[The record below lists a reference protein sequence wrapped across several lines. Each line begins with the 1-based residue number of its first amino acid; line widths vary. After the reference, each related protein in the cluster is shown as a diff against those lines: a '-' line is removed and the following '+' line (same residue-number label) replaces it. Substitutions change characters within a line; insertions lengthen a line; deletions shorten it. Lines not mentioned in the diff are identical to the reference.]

1 MWRIDCNFPVNGVK
15 ILRMEI
21 LSQHQHKI
29 QRLKVIYAVA
39 LSLIALTILSS
50 SVLMNHVIENSRG
63 DSRVINLSG
72 RQRMLSQRLTKCALA
87 LEKSL
92 PADERDRLLD
102 EMSTSFADWTTAQEG
117 LQRGDERLGLPVPT
131 LSSEIQSLFAE
142 IRPSYASMVQALGVS
157 LVQLKTNDAAASGT
171 LRTTVEALIANE
183 PHFLRL
189 MDKITFQFDREAKE
203 RVDSMRFLEYAI
215 LALGL
220 GVLLA
225 EFLMVFRPSLIELS
239 EMMGILEKRTHK
251 LVETNTLL
259 QGALEE
265 ARHLEV
271 LANSASKAKSDFLA
285 NMSHEIRTPMNAI
298 IGMAYLALRTDLDA
312 RQREYVSRIH
322 TASYNLL
329 GIVNGI
335 LDLSKIEAGKL
346 VLEKSAFDL
355 GDVLNHVAT
364 VTSPRA
370 FEKGLELVFR
380 LSPDVPSILHGDS
393 LRLGQVI
400 TNLVGNAVKFT
411 ERGEIVVSVELAEYR
426 GNRCELRFSV
436 RDTGIGIPADKI
448 GCLFDDFTQADGTIT
463 RKYGGTGLGL
473 AISKRMVE
481 LMGGKIGLESSPG
494 QGSTFRFTA
503 WFDAESPHGV
513 SIVVPASIAGC
524 RVLVADDSD
533 TARAV
538 LAELL
543 GESNFL
549 VTLASSGQ
557 EAVEA
562 VRATDASEPFTF
574 ICMDWK
580 MPHMDGLEAARIIKA
595 ESSLKQP
602 PKILLVTG
610 FGQEVTGSDL
620 GERWI
625 DGVLHKPV
633 MPRQL
638 NASIAQLFA
647 TIPVS
652 GTSSGPKAGAVGGR
666 LPGMRVLLVEDN
678 EVNRQIAVELLESEG
693 VTVDVAENG
702 SVGVDMISR
711 RPYDAV
717 LMDLQMPVMDGLT
730 ATETIRRN
738 PQFATLPIIAMTASA
753 MTMESERCLEVGM
766 NDHLSKPIEPELLVL
781 TLARHYRPSPDVDR
795 GAREALKRQAPSD
808 AADRLG
814 SVEGILANVAEIP
827 GLDVAGGLRR
837 VANNSDLYIKLL
849 AKFAAD
855 QETAAKDIRN
865 ALAKGD
871 RLSARH
877 IAHAMKG
884 VAGNIGAFELSLR
897 AGDVEHA
904 LRDGLLDD
912 RFEESFR
919 CFSESL
925 ALLFDR
931 LRSALKPGEERRTA
945 TAEHPPVDA
954 KDVSD
959 RLSVL
964 AGLLE
969 SSDMRAIT
977 CFEELKPALMSLGLK
992 SDVAVFEKT
1001 LMKLEFESCLDL
1013 IRVLG
1018 GKIPSGS

>member
-1 MWRIDCNFPVNGVK
+1 
-15 ILRMEI
+15 MEI
-21 LSQHQHKI
+21 LSQHQRKL

-39 LSLIALTILSS
+39 LSLIAMTILSS
-50 SVLMNHVIENSRG
+50 SLLMNRIIVHSRG

-87 LEKSL
+87 LEREL
-92 PADERDRLLD
+92 PAGERDRLRE
-102 EMSTSFADWTTAQEG
+102 EMASSFADWTAAHEG
-117 LQRGDERLGLPVPT
+117 LQRGNERLGLPVPA
-131 LSSEIQSLFAE
+131 LSTEIRSLFAE
-142 IRPSYASMVQALGVS
+142 IAPYYASMVQVLSGAIAR
-157 LVQLKTNDAAASGT
+157 LKANDAAASGT
-171 LRTTVEALIANE
+171 LRMTVETLIANE

-203 RVDSMRFLEYAI
+203 RVDSMRFLEFVI

-220 GVLLA
+220 AVLLA
-225 EFLMVFRPSLIELS
+225 EFLMVFRPSLVELS
-239 EMMGILEKRTHK
+239 EMMGILEKRTHE
-251 LVETNTLL
+251 LIEANTLL

-265 ARHLEV
+265 AQHLEV

-312 RQREYVSRIH
+312 RQREYVGRIH

-355 GDVLNHVAT
+355 GDVLDHVAT

-380 LSPDVPSILHGDS
+380 LSPALPSILHGDS
-393 LRLGQVI
+393 LRLGQII

-411 ERGEIVVSVELAEYR
+411 ERGEIVVSVELTEQR
-426 GNRCELRFSV
+426 GNRVELGFSV
-436 RDTGIGIPADKI
+436 RDTGIGIPEDKI

-481 LMGGKIGLESSPG
+481 LMGGRIGLESSPG

-513 SIVVPASIAGC
+513 SIVVPSSIAGS

-533 TARAV
+533 AARAV
-538 LAELL
+538 LAEML
-543 GESNFL
+543 GESNFR
-549 VTLASSGQ
+549 VTVASSGH

-562 VRATDASEPFTF
+562 VKAADASEPFAF

-610 FGQEVTGSDL
+610 FGQELTDSDS
-620 GERWI
+620 GKRWV

-633 MPRQL
+633 MPRQM
-638 NASIAQLFA
+638 NASITQMFA
-647 TIPVS
+647 TVPAP
-652 GTSSGPKAGAVGGR
+652 GEPGGPEAGIVCGR

-678 EVNRQIAVELLESEG
+678 EVNRQIAVELLDSEG
-693 VTVDVAENG
+693 VIVDVAENG
-702 SVGVDMISR
+702 VAGVEMVSR
-711 RPYDAV
+711 SLPDRPYDAV

-730 ATETIRRN
+730 ATETIRRD
-738 PQFATLPIIAMTASA
+738 PRFANLPIIAMTASA
-753 MTMESERCLEVGM
+753 MTTESERCLEVGM
-766 NDHLSKPIEPELLVL
+766 TDHLSKPIDPELLVL
-781 TLARHYRPSPDVDR
+781 TLARHYRPSPGDESGVR
-795 GAREALKRQAPSD
+795 TPIERQTLADAPGRPGT
-808 AADRLG
+808 A
-814 SVEGILANVAEIP
+814 EGVLSKVSGIP

-837 VANNSDLYIKLL
+837 VANNSYLYINLL
-849 AKFAAD
+849 AKFVEEQEASAAD
-855 QETAAKDIRN
+855 IRR

-871 RLSARH
+871 RLSAQH
-877 IAHAMKG
+877 IAHATKG
-884 VAGNIGAFELSLR
+884 IAGNLGAFELALR
-897 AGDVEHA
+897 AGDVERG
-904 LRDGLLDD
+904 LRDGLPDD
-912 RFEESFR
+912 RLEETIGR
-919 CFSESL
+919 FSELLASL
-925 ALLFDR
+925 FAR
-931 LRSALKPGEERRTA
+931 IRSALKTGEKPGAA
-945 TAEHPPVDA
+945 TAEGPPVDVN
-954 KDVSD
+954 DVFE
-959 RLSVL
+959 RLSML

-969 SSDMRAIT
+969 SSDMRSMT
-977 CFEELKPALMSLGLK
+977 CFEELKPALMSLGVK
-992 SDVAVFEKT
+992 SEVAAFEKS
-1001 LMKLEFESCLDL
+1001 LMKLEFETCLDMV
-1013 IRVLG
+1013 RVLD
-1018 GKIPSGS
+1018 GKLRSGSQETT

>member
-1 MWRIDCNFPVNGVK
+1 
-15 ILRMEI
+15 MEI
-21 LSQHQHKI
+21 LSQHQHKF

-50 SVLMNHVIENSRG
+50 SYLMNRVIESSRG

-87 LEKSL
+87 LERTL
-92 PADERDRLLD
+92 PAGERDRLLG
-102 EMSTSFADWTTAQEG
+102 EMSTSFADWTAAHEG
-117 LQRGDERLGLPVPT
+117 LQRGDRHLGLPVPR
-131 LSSEIQSLFAE
+131 LSREIQDLFAE
-142 IRPSYASMVQALGVS
+142 IRPYYASMVQALGVS
-157 LVQLKTNDAAASGT
+157 IVRLKTNDTVASGT
-171 LRTTVEALIANE
+171 LRATIEALIANE

-203 RVDSMRFLEYAI
+203 RVDSMRLLECLI
-215 LALGL
+215 LVLGL
-220 GVLLA
+220 GVLLI

-239 EMMGILEKRTHK
+239 EMMGILEKRTND
-251 LVETNTLL
+251 LIETNTLL
-259 QGALEE
+259 KGALSE
-265 ARHLEV
+265 AQHLEV

-355 GDVLNHVAT
+355 GDVLDHVAT
-364 VTSPRA
+364 VTNPRA
-370 FEKGLELVFR
+370 FEKDLELVFR

-411 ERGEIVVSVELAEYR
+411 ERGEIVVSVERAEHR
-426 GNRCELRFSV
+426 GNRVELRFSV
-436 RDTGIGIPADKI
+436 RDTGIGIPEDKI

-481 LMGGKIGLESSPG
+481 LMGGRIGLESTPG
-494 QGSTFRFTA
+494 EGSLFRFTA

-513 SIVVPASIAGC
+513 PIVVPASIAGC

-533 TARAV
+533 TARTV
-538 LAELL
+538 LAEML
-543 GESNFL
+543 GESNFR
-549 VTLASSGQ
+549 VTLVSSGH
-557 EAVEA
+557 EAVET
-562 VRATDASEPFTF
+562 VRAADASDPFAF
-574 ICMDWK
+574 LCMDWK
-580 MPHMDGLEAARIIKA
+580 MPRMDGLEAARIIKA

-610 FGQEVTGSDL
+610 FGQELAGSDF
-620 GERWI
+620 GDRRI
-625 DGVLHKPV
+625 DAVLHKPV
-633 MPRQL
+633 MSRHL
-638 NASIAQLFA
+638 NASITQMFSTAPA
-647 TIPVS
+647 P
-652 GTSSGPKAGAVGGR
+652 GESSGLEEETVGGR
-666 LPGMRVLLVEDN
+666 LPGMHVLLVEDN

-693 VTVDVAENG
+693 VIVDVAENG
-702 SVGVDMISR
+702 SVGVDMVSR
-711 RPYDAV
+711 SLPDRPYDAV

-738 PQFATLPIIAMTASA
+738 PQFAALPIIAMTASA

-781 TLARHYRPSPDVDR
+781 TLARHYRLSPDEDR
-795 GAREALKRQAPSD
+795 GARTALERPAPPD
-808 AADRLG
+808 ASGRTAPA
-814 SVEGILANVAEIP
+814 EKMLANVSGIS

-837 VANNSDLYIKLL
+837 VANNGALYIKLL
-849 AKFAAD
+849 AKFAEE
-855 QETAAKDIRN
+855 QETAAGDIRN
-865 ALAKGD
+865 ALEKGD
-871 RLSARH
+871 RLSAQH

-897 AGDVEHA
+897 AADVEHA
-904 LRDGLLDD
+904 LRDELPDD
-912 RFEESFR
+912 RLEEAIGR
-919 CFSESL
+919 FSGSL
-925 ALLFDR
+925 ASLFAR
-931 LRSALKPGEERRTA
+931 LRSALKAAEERRAA
-945 TAEHPPVDA
+945 TGEYPPVDT
-954 KDVSD
+954 KDVSE

-969 SSDMRAIT
+969 SSDMRAIS

-992 SDVAVFEKT
+992 SEVAIFEKS
-1001 LMKLEFESCLDL
+1001 LMKLEFESCLGL
-1013 IRVLG
+1013 VHALG
-1018 GKIPSGS
+1018 GKIRSGS